1 MPESMFAREVAQ
13 KLERQGNAFITC
25 RSLSVRARDINME
38 RKARDV
44 DLEIVP
50 AEPNSSATAM
60 IDLSDGRIDFDAQG
74 AHEQLIL
81 QQEQDKKD
89 NK

>member
-1 MPESMFAREVAQ
+1 MADSMFAREVAQ

-25 RSLSVRARDINME
+25 RSLSVRARDINMQ
-38 RKARDV
+38 RKSRDA

-60 IDLSDGRIDFDAQG
+60 IDLTEGRITFDAQG
-74 AHEQLIL
+74 AHEQVQLA
-81 QQEQDKKD
+81 QEQEKK
-89 NK
+89 NR

>member
-1 MPESMFAREVAQ
+1 MADSMFAREVAQ

-38 RKARDV
+38 RKSRDV

-50 AEPNSSATAM
+50 TEPNSSATAM
-60 IDLSDGRIDFDAQG
+60 IDLAEGRITFDAQG
-74 AHEQLIL
+74 AHEQVQLA
-81 QQEQDKKD
+81 QEQEKNDK
-89 NK
+89 

>member
-38 RKARDV
+38 RKARDANLAV
-44 DLEIVP
+44 VP

-60 IDLSDGRIDFDAQG
+60 IDLTEGRIGFDAQG
-74 AHEQLIL
+74 AHEQVIL
-81 QQEQDKKD
+81 QQEEEKK